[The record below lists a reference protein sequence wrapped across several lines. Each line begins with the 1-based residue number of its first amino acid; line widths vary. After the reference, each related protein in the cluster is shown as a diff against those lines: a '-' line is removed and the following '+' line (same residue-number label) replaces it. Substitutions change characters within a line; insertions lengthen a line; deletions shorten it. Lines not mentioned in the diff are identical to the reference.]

1 MQILEIVKNS
11 KTSLQGFI
19 KSESGLIYTTLGN
32 LGSSLM
38 GGIFWLILASILD
51 VASYGLINY
60 YIALASVFAAVA
72 LLGLDATVITFMA
85 KGETRIWF
93 EANSLLLISGLAVT
107 IVLSVF
113 EWSSGIL
120 SIVMVFFM
128 MALAEALGRKKYR
141 QYAFLSIGQRVVQI
155 VMSFLLFGVL
165 GLLGIVLG
173 YFLGNLVF
181 SYKSIQ
187 SLPNF
192 TLKLESIKEKRNFA
206 LHSYGSNLIKNFNT
220 NLDKVLI
227 APVFGYFTLGLYQLG
242 FQFFMFLSIIP
253 LSLYYYLL
261 PEEASG
267 KNKTKIKFLGFG
279 FAVIAGVTAF
289 FFTPY
294 IIERLFPS
302 FINSIL
308 IVRIMCL
315 AIIPQTVVLICNASL
330 LGNGKS
336 NPVFVAGLIYISV
349 LLILLFVLGSFF
361 GPIGLAFTLIIAQTV
376 QASYLV
382 IKYR

>member
-1 MQILEIVKNS
+1 M
-11 KTSLQGFI
+11 
-19 KSESGLIYTTLGN
+19 
-32 LGSSLM
+32 
-38 GGIFWLILASILD
+38 
-51 VASYGLINY
+51 
-60 YIALASVFAAVA
+60 
-72 LLGLDATVITFMA
+72 
-85 KGETRIWF
+85 
-93 EANSLLLISGLAVT
+93 
-107 IVLSVF
+107 
-113 EWSSGIL
+113 
-120 SIVMVFFM
+120 
-128 MALAEALGRKKYR
+128 
-141 QYAFLSIGQRVVQI
+141 
-155 VMSFLLFGVL
+155 
-165 GLLGIVLG
+165 
-173 YFLGNLVF
+173 
-181 SYKSIQ
+181 
-187 SLPNF
+187 
-192 TLKLESIKEKRNFA
+192 
-206 LHSYGSNLIKNFNT
+206 IKNFNT

-261 PEEASG
+261 LEEASG